1 MHEKNNREISFVQLF
16 FNDEKIYFV
25 NEQKSNILIIGI
37 FTKKTKNSMI
47 KIFLLHFLISF
58 LNFIKEIS
66 ELIINNKSFN
76 ELNDLI
82 KRKIYEKFLF
92 LPLKEHF
99 QKITKKTLQR
109 KNSIQSN
116 IMFL

>member
-1 MHEKNNREISFVQLF
+1 
-16 FNDEKIYFV
+16 
-25 NEQKSNILIIGI
+25 
-37 FTKKTKNSMI
+37 MI

-92 LPLKEHF
+92 LHL
-99 QKITKKTLQR
+99 
-109 KNSIQSN
+109 
-116 IMFL
+116 